1 MRVDGVDRVDCRRP
15 SAVVPGKHPR
25 RFERLRPPGVSNGV
39 VMATAG
45 DPLLY
50 SARFVRTPM
59 IEPGRAGAYLALF
72 GEIGLVLLVTTLA
85 GVLVGYW
92 ADQQLGTLP
101 VFVLIGLLAGM
112 GMGALAVRRLINRF
126 LATFD
131 D

>member
-1 MRVDGVDRVDCRRP
+1 
-15 SAVVPGKHPR
+15 
-25 RFERLRPPGVSNGV
+25 
-39 VMATAG
+39 MATAG

-92 ADQQLGTLP
+92 ADQQLRTLP